1 MSGEAI
7 ANGYAIGAALLA
19 IWLVG
24 RYPGFGAKTIKGAG
38 GLVLCG
44 CLLLIATGPAFSVAR
59 SAAGPVFALLAVDL
73 PIFVFAFWAGLRL
86 VRASL
91 DLSLHS

>member
-7 ANGYAIGAALLA
+7 ANGYAVGAALIA
-19 IWLVG
+19 MWVVG
-24 RYPGFGAKTIKGAG
+24 RYPGFGAKTLKGAG
-38 GLVLCG
+38 GLVVCG
-44 CLLLIATGPAFSVAR
+44 CLLLLATGPAFSAAR
-59 SAAGPVFALLAVDL
+59 SVAGPVFALLAVDL

-91 DLSLHS
+91 ELSLRV

>member
-19 IWLVG
+19 MWLVG
-24 RYPGFGAKTIKGAG
+24 RYPSFGAKTIKGAG
-38 GLVLCG
+38 GLVACG
-44 CLLLIATGPAFSVAR
+44 CLLLFATGPAFSAAKSV
-59 SAAGPVFALLAVDL
+59 AGPVFGLLAVDL
-73 PIFVFAFWAGLRL
+73 PIFVFAFWSGLRL

-91 DLSLHS
+91 DLTPRV